1 MENLIK
7 EYISEMNEQEKIV
20 LAIAKEHL
28 ESSYDVEKSI
38 GFIKWKARRELSKKT
53 AQKESD

>member
-1 MENLIK
+1 MEGLIQ
-7 EYISEMNEQEKIV
+7 EYISELNEQEKIV

-38 GFIKWKARRELSKKT
+38 GFIRWKSQRELSKKT
-53 AQKESD
+53 TQKESD

>member
-1 MENLIK
+1 MEGLIK

-20 LAIAKEHL
+20 LSIAKEHL

-38 GFIKWKARRELSKKT
+38 GFIKWKSQRELSNKT
-53 AQKESD
+53 TQKRK

>member
-20 LAIAKEHL
+20 LAIAIEHL
-28 ESSYDVEKSI
+28 ESSYDVEKNI
-38 GFIKWKARRELSKKT
+38 GFIKWKAHRELSKKT
-53 AQKESD
+53 TQKESD

>member
-1 MENLIK
+1 MESLIQ

-38 GFIKWKARRELSKKT
+38 GFIRWKSQRELSKKT
-53 AQKESD
+53 TQKRK

>member
-1 MENLIK
+1 MESLIK

-38 GFIKWKARRELSKKT
+38 GFIKWKSQRELSKKT
-53 AQKESD
+53 TQKRK

>member
-1 MENLIK
+1 MEGLIK

-38 GFIKWKARRELSKKT
+38 GFIRWKSQRELSNKT
-53 AQKESD
+53 TQKRK

>member
-1 MENLIK
+1 MEGLIK

-38 GFIKWKARRELSKKT
+38 GFIKWKSQRELSKKT
-53 AQKESD
+53 TQKRK

>member
-1 MENLIK
+1 MEGLIK

-38 GFIKWKARRELSKKT
+38 GFIKWKSQRELSKKT
-53 AQKESD
+53 TKKVSD

>member
-1 MENLIK
+1 MEGLIQ
-7 EYISEMNEQEKIV
+7 EYISELNEQEKIV

-38 GFIKWKARRELSKKT
+38 GFIRWKSQRELSKKT
-53 AQKESD
+53 TKKVSD